1 MLSAAPIV
9 FSVLLVMILGKVISL
24 TILKEESFWQSL
36 SRLCYWVLFPA
47 MLFKTIA
54 TSDFSDMAVD
64 KTVIALLTGLFG
76 VTVLIWIAG
85 RQFRLNNA
93 DLSSLLQGA
102 FRHNGF
108 MALSII
114 AGLYGAKAVELGT
127 LCLATLVPVS
137 NVMSVA
143 ILIYLNKRHEGM
155 DLRRLLLKELIRNP
169 LIISIAAGLAAKYMP
184 ADLPVFILD
193 TTELLGRGA
202 LPALLLAIGAGVHLS
217 AFRSAW
223 RALLLS
229 ALAKAVIF
237 PGLMVGSAMVMG
249 LDGLSLIII
258 MIVGVMPTAVS
269 SYPLARELGGNAE
282 LMAEILSLQTV
293 LSVPVL
299 LIWLAFI
306 G

>member
-269 SYPLARELGGNAE
+269 SYPLARELGGNAK

>member
-1 MLSAAPIV
+1 MPII
-9 FSVLLVMILGKVISL
+9 FSVLSVMILGKVISL
-24 TILKEESFWQSL
+24 TILKEDNFWQSL
-36 SRLCYWVLFPA
+36 SKLCYWVLFPA
-47 MLFKTIA
+47 MLFNTIA
-54 TSDFSDMAVD
+54 RSNFSDMAVD
-64 KTVIALLTGLFG
+64 KTMIALFIGLFG
-76 VTVLIWIAG
+76 VMIIAWLAG
-85 RQFRLNNA
+85 RQVGLNNP
-93 DLSSLLQGA
+93 DLSSLLQGS

-108 MALSII
+108 MALSIV
-114 AGLYGAKAVELGT
+114 AGLYGPNEVALGT

-143 ILIYLNKRHEGM
+143 ILIYLNKRHDGV
-155 DLRRLLLKELIRNP
+155 DIRRLMVKELLRNP
-169 LIISIAAGLAAKYMP
+169 LILAIAAGLIAKYMP
-184 ADLPVFILD
+184 ADVPQFMLD

-229 ALAKAVIF
+229 ALAKAVLF
-237 PGLMVGSAMVMG
+237 PGLMVGAAMMMG
-249 LDGLSLIII
+249 VEGVGLVII
-258 MIVGVMPTAVS
+258 MIFGVMPTALS
-269 SYPLARELGGNAE
+269 SYPLARELGGNAK
-282 LMAEILSLQTV
+282 LMAEIISLQTV

>member
-114 AGLYGAKAVELGT
+114 AGLYGPKAVELGT

-202 LPALLLAIGAGVHLS
+202 LPALLLAIGAGVHIS

-269 SYPLARELGGNAE
+269 SYPLARELGGNAK

>member
-1 MLSAAPIV
+1 
-9 FSVLLVMILGKVISL
+9 MILGKVISL

-269 SYPLARELGGNAE
+269 SYPLARELGGNAK

>member
-184 ADLPVFILD
+184 ADLPIFILD

>member
-1 MLSAAPIV
+1 M
-9 FSVLLVMILGKVISL
+9 LVMILGKVISL

-114 AGLYGAKAVELGT
+114 AGLYGPKAVELGT

-169 LIISIAAGLAAKYMP
+169 LILSIAAGLAAKYMP
-184 ADLPVFILD
+184 ADLPIFILD

-269 SYPLARELGGNAE
+269 SYPLARELGGNAK

>member
-114 AGLYGAKAVELGT
+114 AGLYGPKAVELGT

-184 ADLPVFILD
+184 ADLPIFILD

-269 SYPLARELGGNAE
+269 SYPLARELGGNAK

>member
-114 AGLYGAKAVELGT
+114 AGLYGPKAVELGT

-184 ADLPVFILD
+184 ADLPIFILD

>member
-114 AGLYGAKAVELGT
+114 AGLYGPKAVELGT

-169 LIISIAAGLAAKYMP
+169 LILSIAAGLAAKYMP
-184 ADLPVFILD
+184 ADLPIFILD

-223 RALLLS
+223 RTLLLS

-269 SYPLARELGGNAE
+269 SYPLARELGGNAK

>member
-114 AGLYGAKAVELGT
+114 AGLYGPKAVELGT

-269 SYPLARELGGNAE
+269 SYPLARELGGNAK

>member
-184 ADLPVFILD
+184 ADLPIFILD

-269 SYPLARELGGNAE
+269 SYPLARELGGNAK